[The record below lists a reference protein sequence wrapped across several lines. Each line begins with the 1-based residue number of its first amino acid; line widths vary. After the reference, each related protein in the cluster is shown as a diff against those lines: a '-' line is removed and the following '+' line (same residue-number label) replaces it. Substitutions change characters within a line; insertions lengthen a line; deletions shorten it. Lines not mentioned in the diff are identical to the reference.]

1 MKHQTAILVVF
12 FIFLFSSS
20 SFSQISTDSQ
30 NSNYKFK
37 DKFIKYIS
45 VEMGYGGTESNISN
59 IDTYLNNNFYL
70 KSGNRYYAGASVK
83 IPYVTAGLFYYK
95 KSISAI
101 HAEMTNIGRPHI
113 SRTDDIST
121 SYLSIVALYD
131 LLELNV
137 SKTFFINFKV
147 GGNASILLSEIPSGG
162 TFAPSNFDNK
172 SIVWGLNGKLE
183 NTLNIQD
190 VDIMLGIDYT
200 HDLSNTMTYKATSS
214 NHYDIKTS
222 TFRFY
227 GGIRKYF

>member
-30 NSNYKFK
+30 TSK
-37 DKFIKYIS
+37 DKFIKYMSI
-45 VEMGYGGTESNISN
+45 EMGYGGTESNLSN
-59 IDTYLNNNFYL
+59 ADTYLNNNFYL

-101 HAEMTNIGRPHI
+101 HPEMTTIGRPHI
-113 SRTDDIST
+113 SRIDGIST

-137 SKTFFINFKV
+137 SKNFLINFKV
-147 GGNASILLSEIPSGG
+147 GGNASILLSEIPAEG
-162 TFAPSNFDNK
+162 TSFSSPYFENK

-183 NTLNIQD
+183 NTFNIQD
-190 VDIMLGIDYT
+190 IGIMLGLDYT
-200 HDLSNTMTYKATSS
+200 HDLSNAMTYKATSS

>member
-70 KSGNRYYAGASVK
+70 KSGNRYYAGASIK
-83 IPYVTAGLFYYK
+83 LPYVTAGLFYYK

-101 HAEMTNIGRPHI
+101 HSEMTTIGMSHI
-113 SRTDDIST
+113 LKIDDIST

-137 SKTFFINFKV
+137 GKKFFINFKI
-147 GGNASILLSEIPSGG
+147 GGNASILLTEISEGALISP
-162 TFAPSNFDNK
+162 PYFDNK
-172 SIVWGLNGKLE
+172 PIVWGLNGKLE
-183 NTLNIQD
+183 STLNIQD
-190 VDIMLGIDYT
+190 VGIMLGIDYT